1 MNHKRKFMPKK
12 PTPVKEYP
20 IAEVVWK
27 DAEEKGETGWND
39 LKEILAYAKKPCP
52 IMKSVGY
59 VVYKDSDHVSLL
71 TTIGPDEC
79 SSIEKIPM
87 SFVERSTELTPE
99 RNNNATI

>member
-27 DAEEKGETGWND
+27 DAE
-39 LKEILAYAKKPCP
+39 AKKPCP

-87 SFVERSTELTPE
+87 SFVESYTELTPE
-99 RNNNATI
+99 RKNDATI